1 MSATNPLRHPVFR
14 ILWIAQFASN
24 VGTWMQ
30 TVGAQW
36 LMGDLGGGPLQVA
49 LVQTATSLPI
59 FLLVLPAGALGDI
72 LDRRRVLLASQSTML
87 VSAGLLAVLTAS
99 GAMTPLLLLS
109 LTFAI
114 GAGQALAIPSWR
126 AILPELV
133 SRAEIPQAALLNSAN
148 FNVARAVGPAIG
160 GLLISTVGAQANFVV
175 NALSF
180 LGTLGALAVWQRP
193 PDRRTLSAEH
203 FGAAIGAGARF
214 VRSAPLLRVVLW
226 RSTLFMLF
234 ASAIWA
240 LLPTVARGPLG
251 LGADGYGLLFGS
263 VGFGAIAGA
272 FVLPRLR
279 ERVGVNALVS
289 GASVAFAGTCLVIG
303 LVDATGA
310 VVAALVLAGLAWI
323 AVRSSLLASA
333 QVLLPNWT
341 RARGLAFYTLTFMGA
356 QALGSV
362 VWGALA
368 ALTDLGTAF
377 TVAAAG
383 LLIGPLLGQ
392 GRLRLT
398 ATDFDLELAPARP
411 EPHLVLDPTPG
422 SGPVLVTIEWR
433 VRVHDAAEFADA
445 MRPVERARRRTGASR
460 WGLYQDAEDPECF
473 LETFTVATWLEY
485 QRQHAE
491 RVTVRD
497 RELESRAQALT
508 LNGEPPRVRRLLS
521 AYGRRR
527 G

>member
-1 MSATNPLRHPVFR
+1 MSAMDPLRHPVFR

-72 LDRRRVLLASQSTML
+72 LDRRRLLIASQATMF
-87 VSAGLLAVLTAS
+87 VSAALLAVLTAS
-99 GAMTPLLLLS
+99 EAMTPLLLLS

-114 GAGQALAIPSWR
+114 GAGQALAIPCWR
-126 AILPELV
+126 AIQPELV
-133 SRAEIPQAALLNSAN
+133 SRAEIPQATLLSSAS
-148 FNVARAVGPAIG
+148 FNVARAAGPAIG
-160 GLLISTVGAQANFVV
+160 GLLIATVGAQANFAV

-180 LGTLGALAVWQRP
+180 LGTLGALALWKRP
-193 PDRRTLSAEH
+193 PDQRALGAEH

-214 VRSAPLLRVVLW
+214 VRSAPLLRIVLW

-234 ASAIWA
+234 ASAVWA

-251 LGADGYGLLFGS
+251 LGADGYGLLYGS
-263 VGFGAIAGA
+263 VGLGAVAGA

-279 ERVGVNALVS
+279 ERVGVNVLVS
-289 GASVAFAGTCLVIG
+289 GASVAFAATCLVVG
-303 LVDATGA
+303 LVSSTGA
-310 VVAALVLAGLAWI
+310 VAAALVLAGLAWI

-333 QVLLPNWT
+333 QVLLPDWT

-368 ALTDLGTAF
+368 GLTDIGTAF

-383 LLIGPLLGQ
+383 LLLGPLLGQ

-398 ATDFDLELAPARP
+398 ATDLDLRPAPAWS
-411 EPHLVLDPTPG
+411 EPHLVLDPVPG
-422 SGPVLVTIEWR
+422 AGPVLVTIEWR
-433 VRVHDAAEFADA
+433 VRVRDAAAFAEA
-445 MRPVERARRRTGASR
+445 MRPVERARRQTGASR
-460 WGLYQDAEDPECF
+460 WGLYRDAEDPECF
-473 LETFTVATWLEY
+473 LETFTVATWLEH

-491 RVTVRD
+491 RLTVRD
-497 RELESRAQALT
+497 EELESRARALT
-508 LNGEPPRVRRLLS
+508 LEGDPPRVRRLLS
-521 AYGRRR
+521 AHGGRR